1 MKSPVRLFVA
11 LSCSVLL
18 TSCATQILEST
29 DTTTTD
35 TASVAPMA
43 STTTTL
49 PIATGGI
56 IDLLEQLLDTSKG
69 LGQAIV
75 DSDSDVV
82 NARKNQA
89 NAIWVA
95 IEPQIRAAEI
105 DLVEDVQ
112 RLVGLI
118 NTAVNR
124 KRPAD
129 ADKVLLFLPP
139 IITAAEKLLGES

>member
-1 MKSPVRLFVA
+1 MSDINQLKA
-11 LSCSVLL
+11 EAEQTQAKIAEL
-18 TSCATQILEST
+18 TAAAAENRKIRA
-29 DTTTTD
+29 D
-35 TASVAPMA
+35 
-43 STTTTL
+43 
-49 PIATGGI
+49 
-56 IDLLEQLLDTSKG
+56 
-69 LGQAIV
+69 
-75 DSDSDVV
+75 V